1 MYTLKRALYDIYE
14 KRPFKQ
20 KAIIAFFENKADN
33 TNDFMEYM
41 TNKNINYFY
50 SHWYILSARRYKQH
64 FMRIVEFLI
73 KEHIKNMAYFDFIKA
88 VQPQMVANSI
98 VNIQP
103 VKANLGKIFSLKPR
117 YVGEHNV

>member
-1 MYTLKRALYDIYE
+1 MYTLKRALYDIYK

-20 KAIIAFFENKADN
+20 KAIIAFFKDEADN
-33 TNDFMEYM
+33 TDDFMEYM

-88 VQPQMVANSI
+88 VSPQMVANSI

-103 VKANLGKIFSLKPR
+103 VQVNLGKIFSLKPQ
-117 YVGEHNV
+117 YAGEYNV

>member
-1 MYTLKRALYDIYE
+1 MYTLKRALYDIYK

-20 KAIIAFFENKADN
+20 KAIIAFFKDEADN
-33 TNDFMEYM
+33 TDDFMEYM
-41 TNKNINYFY
+41 INKNINYFY

-88 VQPQMVANSI
+88 VSPQMVANSI

-103 VKANLGKIFSLKPR
+103 VQVNLGKIFSLKPQ
-117 YVGEHNV
+117 YAGEYNV

>member
-20 KAIIAFFENKADN
+20 KAVIKFFEDKVDN
-33 TNDFMEYM
+33 TDDFMDYM
-41 TNKNINYFY
+41 MNKDINYFY
-50 SHWYILSARRYKQH
+50 SHWYTLSARRYKQH

-73 KEHIKNMAYFDFIKA
+73 KEHIKNMTYFDFIKA
-88 VQPQMVANSI
+88 IQPQMVANSI

-103 VKANLGKIFSLKPR
+103 VQANLGKIFSLKSR

>member
-1 MYTLKRALYDIYE
+1 MYTLKHALYDIYE

-33 TNDFMEYM
+33 TDDFMEYM

-73 KEHIKNMAYFDFIKA
+73 KEHIKNMTCFDFIKA
-88 VQPQMVANSI
+88 IQPQTIANLMVDTQP
-98 VNIQP
+98 IQ
-103 VKANLGKIFSLKPR
+103 ADLGKIFLLKPR
-117 YVGEHNV
+117 YVGESNV

>member
-1 MYTLKRALYDIYE
+1 MYTLKCALHDIYK
-14 KRPFKQ
+14 KRPFKR
-20 KAIIAFFENKADN
+20 KAVIEFFEDKVDN
-33 TNDFMEYM
+33 TDDFMEYM

-64 FMRIVEFLI
+64 FMRIIEFLI
-73 KEHIKNMAYFDFIKA
+73 KEHIKNMTYFDFTKA

-103 VKANLGKIFSLKPR
+103 VQANLGKIFSLKPR
-117 YVGEHNV
+117 YVGKHNV

>member
-20 KAIIAFFENKADN
+20 KAIIAFFESKAEN
-33 TNDFMEYM
+33 TDDFMDYM
-41 TNKNINYFY
+41 MNKDINYFY

-73 KEHIKNMAYFDFIKA
+73 KEHIKNMTYFDFIKA

-103 VKANLGKIFSLKPR
+103 VQANLGKIFSLKPR
-117 YVGEHNV
+117 YVGEYNV